1 MAGGGTDPVSWLAAI
16 GQSGGQQAIQGHCWS
31 HSMCLCSGKRKPG
44 RNGSMCDS
52 NFQPEATR
60 IRRGEEAQLVG
71 IPACVCCWRAI
82 PIMWVRVDCAK
93 TVRRNAPLEPHDG
106 RVGVETLPTSLAVD
120 ACSRILHKS
129 WSHRNCGASA
139 LKCGASYCVSLEQTE
154 REAQPVMLAFTFM
167 GTTREL
173 FADMTSA

>member
-44 RNGSMCDS
+44 RNGSMCDC

-106 RVGVETLPTSLAVD
+106 RVGVETLPTSLSVD

>member
-106 RVGVETLPTSLAVD
+106 RVGVETLPTSLSVD
-120 ACSRILHKS
+120 ACSRIYTRVGLIET
-129 WSHRNCGASA
+129 AV
-139 LKCGASYCVSLEQTE
+139 L
-154 REAQPVMLAFTFM
+154 QP
-167 GTTREL
+167 
-173 FADMTSA
+173 